1 MSKGTYAA
9 VWNGKVHGHYVHV
22 HVEGEGEGEGWVYR
36 KLPAATPWIVLNEES
51 NDV

>member
-9 VWNGKVHGHYVHV
+9 VWKGKVHGHYVHV
-22 HVEGEGEGEGWVYR
+22 EGEGWVYR
-36 KLPAATPWIVLNEES
+36 KLPAAAPWIVLTEES